1 MGKSRSSAPIIPAQP
16 SPQALANAQA
26 EANRITQF
34 TPGGNLL
41 FGQFDAETGEFAP
54 RSGTALRVQE
64 TPAQSALRQLEEIG
78 GVELASTGATLAGQL
93 PTTPL
98 TAEGLTARPEFDLSG
113 VSQIPQAQDRGA
125 LEQRIAS
132 RGLELLRPE
141 LERTEERLAQDLANR
156 GIPEGS
162 EQFIDIQDR
171 YARQRGD
178 LLSSLAFDAIA
189 QAEAQEAAEF
199 GRGLTRRGL
208 ERQDVTDRLAYQNQL
223 RQAELGERQ
232 ALRQQAQN
240 ELTGMLTG
248 QMLQTPALGNFVAPA
263 QIDVLTPYNM
273 QQQNALARAQLASQD
288 RAARYGALG
297 SLAQGI
303 GTVGGGYLSGGGT
316 LAGKSDYR
324 IKENIDEMPD
334 GALDRINA
342 LKPKTYNYREGFG
355 METKDTSGFLAHEVQ
370 EVMPEYVFGEKDSE
384 AIQMIDVLGVLGTL
398 TKAVQELSDKVDRIS
413 ERGDS

>member
-1 MGKSRSSAPIIPAQP
+1 MGKSRSSAPVIPAQP

-41 FGQFDAETGEFAP
+41 FGEFDAGTGEFAP

-178 LLSSLAFDAIA
+178 LLSSLAFDAIS
-189 QAEAQEAAEF
+189 QAEAQEAADF

-232 ALRQQAQN
+232 GLRQQAQN
-240 ELTGMLTG
+240 ELTGLLTG
-248 QMLQTPALGNFVAPA
+248 QMLQTPALSNFIAPP
-263 QIDVLTPYNM
+263 QIDVLGPYQM
-273 QQQNALARAQLASQD
+273 QQQNALARAQIASQD
-288 RAARYGALG
+288 RAAKYQALG
-297 SLAQGI
+297 NAV
-303 GTVGGGYLSGGGT
+303 GTAAGGYLGG
-316 LAGKSDYR
+316 KCDYR

>member
-1 MGKSRSSAPIIPAQP
+1 MGKSRSSAPVIPAQP

-41 FGQFDAETGEFAP
+41 FGEFDAGTGEFAP

-178 LLSSLAFDAIA
+178 LLSSLAFDAIS
-189 QAEAQEAAEF
+189 QAEAQEAADF

-232 ALRQQAQN
+232 GWRQQAQN
-240 ELTGMLTG
+240 ELTGLLTG
-248 QMLQTPALGNFVAPA
+248 QMLQTPALSNFIAPP
-263 QIDVLTPYNM
+263 QIDVLGPYQM
-273 QQQNALARAQLASQD
+273 QQQNALARAQIASQD
-288 RAARYGALG
+288 RAAKYQALG
-297 SLAQGI
+297 NAVVTAAVEYI
-303 GTVGGGYLSGGGT
+303 G
-316 LAGKSDYR
+316 GKCDYR